1 MKRFVIDTNI
11 ILHYM
16 RGSQLYQQIE
26 LENQLTSSDTIILV
40 SVVSVAELEGFL
52 QRNNYSEAKLQKL
65 ERMLAKVSI
74 INISSADQQL
84 IEAFATLQN
93 YSKNL
98 HPTLKLGRSVGIGQ
112 NDLWIA
118 ATAWV
123 AKAQLITTDSDFDPL
138 HPVFL
143 NVIKYAV

>member
-11 ILHYM
+11 ILHYV
-16 RGSQLYQQIE
+16 RGSRLYQQIE
-26 LENQLTSSDTIILV
+26 SEHQLSSSEILI
-40 SVVSVAELEGFL
+40 SVVSVAEIAGFL
-52 QRNNYSEAKLQKL
+52 QRNNYNEAKLQKF
-65 ERMLAKVSI
+65 ESILAKTLI
-74 INISSADQQL
+74 IDISSEDEQL
-84 IEAFATLQN
+84 LEAFATLQN

-143 NVIKYAV
+143 SVIKYAA